1 MKKTNLLYLLF
12 IFQFFNL
19 HCKSDLGINPLP
31 GTLGVDVIFLTE
43 DIPKST
49 EGVYLFVAPVFPP
62 HAINELFLSPNSI
75 PLNNDTVYTEIY
87 LPYGHYQALGLWWY
101 NKGTKSNLAD
111 IFTLKTIFDQEKF
124 DWSLYEFD
132 ITPEQPYHRAKLPAN
147 LNRVD
152 RNAAIKGTIYFN
164 GPFPENTLATAI
176 AAYIQKP
183 EEDIDYFVY
192 LNSMDFSIDKNPYH
206 YTLPV
211 KSGNT
216 IRYLAVFWLPER
228 GGLGDFQTIGYLQ
241 EPDGTPKT
249 IRLQKDETVTGM
261 DIYADWSKIKQ
272 IK

>member
-1 MKKTNLLYLLF
+1 MKRIPGLF
-12 IFQFFNL
+12 FLTSVLFLQFN
-19 HCKSDLGINPLP
+19 CKSDLGIKPLP
-31 GTLGVDVIFLTE
+31 GTLGVDVIFLTKE
-43 DIPKST
+43 IPENT

-75 PLNNDTVYTEIY
+75 PLDNDTVYTEIY

-111 IFTLKTIFDQEKF
+111 IFTLKTFFDQEQF
-124 DWSLYEFD
+124 DWSVYEFD
-132 ITPEQPYHRAKLPAN
+132 ITPEQPYLRTKLPAN
-147 LNRVD
+147 LKRVNRD
-152 RNAAIKGTIYFN
+152 ATIKGTIYFN

-211 KSGNT
+211 DSRNT

-241 EPDGTPKT
+241 EADGTPKT
-249 IRLQKDETVTGM
+249 IRLHENETVTGM
-261 DIYADWSKIKQ
+261 DINADWSKIIQ